1 MKISYYSLGCKV
13 NLYESEAIIN
23 EFIDKG
29 FTFANLDVD
38 FTTGNIQVLSSVTNS
53 LSISN
58 SFKV

>member
-29 FTFANLDVD
+29 YTLGKFNEKW
-38 FTTGNIQVLSSVTNS
+38 S
-53 LSISN
+53 
-58 SFKV
+58 